1 MINYNSCA
9 TQNAINEVILEFNSV
24 GIGSTTILPSQNGI
38 GYSGISTVG
47 TAYTMPTQSDLET
60 KVNVKLNNERWDLI
74 RKRRNRELSETDWIV
89 TKSNETGSSI
99 SNEWKS
105 YRQSLRDITTQD
117 INNITWP
124 KKPS

>member
-1 MINYNSCA
+1 MINYGSCA

-24 GIGSTTILPSQNGI
+24 GIGSTTILPSQTGI

-60 KVNVKLNNERWDLI
+60 KVNVKLNNERWDII
-74 RKRRNRELSETDWIV
+74 RKRRNRELSETDWMALSDV
-89 TKSNETGSSI
+89 SI
-99 SNEWKS
+99 SDAWKS

-124 KKPS
+124 TKPS

>member
-1 MINYNSCA
+1 MINYGSCA

-24 GIGSTTILPSQNGI
+24 GIGSTTILPSQTGI

-60 KVNVKLNNERWDLI
+60 KVNVKLNNERWDII
-74 RKRRNRELSETDWIV
+74 RKRRNRELSETDWMALSDV
-89 TKSNETGSSI
+89 SMSDA
-99 SNEWKS
+99 WKA

-124 KKPS
+124 TKPS

>member
-1 MINYNSCA
+1 MINYGSCA

-24 GIGSTTILPSQNGI
+24 GIGSTTILPSQTGI

-60 KVNVKLNNERWDLI
+60 KVNVKLNNERWDII
-74 RKRRNRELSETDWIV
+74 RKRRNRELSETDWMALSDV
-89 TKSNETGSSI
+89 SMSDA
-99 SNEWKS
+99 WKT

-124 KKPS
+124 TKPS

>member
-24 GIGSTTILPSQNGI
+24 GIGSTTILPSQTGI

-60 KVNVKLNNERWDLI
+60 KVNVKLNNERWDFI
-74 RKRRNRELSETDWIV
+74 RKERNRELSETDWIV
-89 TKSNETGSSI
+89 TKLYELGDPVPI
-99 SNEWKS
+99 EWKE
-105 YRQSLRDITTQD
+105 YLQQLKNKGTG
-117 INNITWP
+117 
-124 KKPS
+124 

>member
-24 GIGSTTILPSQNGI
+24 GIGSTTILPSQTGI

-60 KVNVKLNNERWDLI
+60 KVNVKLNNERWDFI
-74 RKRRNRELSETDWIV
+74 RKERNRKLSETDWIV
-89 TKSNETGSSI
+89 TKLYELGDPVPI
-99 SNEWKS
+99 EWKE

-124 KKPS
+124 TKPS

>member
-60 KVNVKLNNERWDLI
+60 KVNVKLNNERWDII
-74 RKRRNRELSETDWIV
+74 RKERNRELSETDWIV
-89 TKSNETGSSI
+89 TKLYELGDPVPI
-99 SNEWKS
+99 EWKA

-124 KKPS
+124 PNPS

>member
-9 TQNAINEVILEFNSV
+9 TQNAIDEVILEFNSV
-24 GIGSTTILPSQNGI
+24 GIGSTTILPSQTGI
-38 GYSGISTVG
+38 GYSGISIVG

-60 KVNVKLNNERWDLI
+60 KVNVKLNNERWDII
-74 RKRRNRELSETDWIV
+74 RKRRNRELSETDWMANSDV
-89 TKSNETGSSI
+89 TMTDA
-99 SNEWKS
+99 WKT

-124 KKPS
+124 TKPS

>member
-24 GIGSTTILPSQNGI
+24 GIGSTTILPSQTGI

-74 RKRRNRELSETDWIV
+74 RKRRNRELSETDWMALSDV
-89 TKSNETGSSI
+89 SI
-99 SNEWKS
+99 SDAWKA

-117 INNITWP
+117 IDNITWP
-124 KKPS
+124 TKPS

>member
-1 MINYNSCA
+1 MINYGSCA

-24 GIGSTTILPSQNGI
+24 GIGSTTILPSQTGI

-60 KVNVKLNNERWDLI
+60 KVNVKLNNERWDII
-74 RKRRNRELSETDWIV
+74 RKRRNRELSETDWVV
-89 TKSNETGSSI
+89 TKSNELGEPAPI
-99 SNEWKS
+99 DWKA

-124 KKPS
+124 TKPS

>member
-24 GIGSTTILPSQNGI
+24 GIGSTTILPSQTGI

-74 RKRRNRELSETDWIV
+74 RKRRNRELSETDWMALSDV
-89 TKSNETGSSI
+89 SMSDA
-99 SNEWKS
+99 WKA

-124 KKPS
+124 TKPS

>member
-24 GIGSTTILPSQNGI
+24 GIGSTTILPSQTGI

-60 KVNVKLNNERWDLI
+60 KVNQLDDN
-74 RKRRNRELSETDWIV
+74 
-89 TKSNETGSSI
+89 
-99 SNEWKS
+99 
-105 YRQSLRDITTQD
+105 ITT
-117 INNITWP
+117 ILSLPRTIV
-124 KKPS
+124 

>member
-24 GIGSTTILPSQNGI
+24 GIGSTTILPSQTGI

-60 KVNVKLNNERWDLI
+60 KVNVKLNNERWDII
-74 RKRRNRELSETDWIV
+74 RKERNREIDESDWIV
-89 TKSNETGSSI
+89 SKVEVI
-99 SNEWKS
+99 H
-105 YRQSLRDITTQD
+105 I
-117 INNITWP
+117 
-124 KKPS
+124 

>member
-24 GIGSTTILPSQNGI
+24 GIGSTDILPSQTGI

-60 KVNVKLNNERWDLI
+60 KVNVKLNNERWDII
-74 RKRRNRELSETDWIV
+74 RKRRNRELSETDWMALSDV
-89 TKSNETGSSI
+89 SMPDT
-99 SNEWKS
+99 WKA

-124 KKPS
+124 TKPS

>member
-60 KVNVKLNNERWDLI
+60 KVNVKLNNERWDII
-74 RKRRNRELSETDWIV
+74 RKERNRELSETDWIV
-89 TKSNETGSSI
+89 TKLYELGDPVPI
-99 SNEWKS
+99 EWKA

>member
-1 MINYNSCA
+1 MINLNYNSCA

-24 GIGSTTILPSQNGI
+24 GIGSTTILPSQTGI

-74 RKRRNRELSETDWIV
+74 RKRRNRELSETDWMALSDV
-89 TKSNETGSSI
+89 SI
-99 SNEWKS
+99 SDAWKA

-117 INNITWP
+117 IDNITWP
-124 KKPS
+124 TKPS

>member
-24 GIGSTTILPSQNGI
+24 GIGSTDILPSQTGI

-74 RKRRNRELSETDWIV
+74 RKERNRELSETDWMALSDV
-89 TKSNETGSSI
+89 SMSDA
-99 SNEWKS
+99 WKA

-124 KKPS
+124 TKPS

>member
-1 MINYNSCA
+1 MINYDSCA

-60 KVNVKLNNERWDLI
+60 KVNVKLNNERWDII
-74 RKRRNRELSETDWIV
+74 RKERNRELSETDWIV
-89 TKSNETGSSI
+89 TKLYELGDPVPI
-99 SNEWKS
+99 EWKA

>member
-1 MINYNSCA
+1 MINYNSCT

-24 GIGSTTILPSQNGI
+24 GIGSTTILPSQTGI

-60 KVNVKLNNERWDLI
+60 KVNVKLNNERWDII
-74 RKRRNRELSETDWIV
+74 RKRRNRELSETDWMALSDV
-89 TKSNETGSSI
+89 NMSDA
-99 SNEWKS
+99 WKA

-124 KKPS
+124 TKPS

>member
-1 MINYNSCA
+1 M
-9 TQNAINEVILEFNSV
+9 
-24 GIGSTTILPSQNGI
+24 
-38 GYSGISTVG
+38 G

-60 KVNVKLNNERWDLI
+60 KVNVKLNNERWDII
-74 RKRRNRELSETDWIV
+74 RKERNRELSETDWIV

-124 KKPS
+124 TKPS

>member
-1 MINYNSCA
+1 MINYNSCT

-24 GIGSTTILPSQNGI
+24 GIGSTTILPSQTGI

-60 KVNVKLNNERWDLI
+60 KVNVKLNNERWDII
-74 RKRRNRELSETDWIV
+74 RKRRNRELSETDWMALSDV
-89 TKSNETGSSI
+89 SMSDT
-99 SNEWKS
+99 WKT

-124 KKPS
+124 TKPS

>member
-24 GIGSTTILPSQNGI
+24 GIGSTTILPSQTGI

-74 RKRRNRELSETDWIV
+74 RKERNRKLSETDWIV
-89 TKSNETGSSI
+89 TKLYELGDPVPI
-99 SNEWKS
+99 EWKA

-124 KKPS
+124 TKPS